1 MTVRLS
7 SIVKSDSQ
15 NGKNW
20 KPLSKEGGFLIMV
33 EMEKFSSLPGHFA
46 NSYQSYH
53 ISPRKI
59 NLKNFQK
66 TIDKYPI
73 LCYNIYI
80 R

>member
-1 MTVRLS
+1 MFS
-7 SIVKSDSQ
+7 
-15 NGKNW
+15 KNAA
-20 KPLSKEGGFLIMV
+20 LRGGFPLFPLL
-33 EMEKFSSLPGHFA
+33 ENFGETPGHFA

-53 ISPRKI
+53 ISPRK
-59 NLKNFQK
+59 NKFKNFQK